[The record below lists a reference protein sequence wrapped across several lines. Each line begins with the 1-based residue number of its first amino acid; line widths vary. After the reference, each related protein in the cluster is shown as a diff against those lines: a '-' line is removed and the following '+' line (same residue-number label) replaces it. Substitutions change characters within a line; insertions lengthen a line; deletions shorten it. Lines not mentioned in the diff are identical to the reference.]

1 MERWGER
8 SGRSPLL
15 PPTPPLSRALKPAS
29 IAGLHRPN
37 RSSSHTFSSQIYL
50 EEVSEILA
58 VVDDFRKAPFP
69 SPRAEEVTKR
79 SALGFFQQPVPLRPD
94 RSLRAVADPEP
105 LEGAAQMSLDRLL
118 TDPETPGDLLVGQ
131 PSGHQS

>member
-15 PPTPPLSRALKPAS
+15 PPTPPLSWALKPAS

-69 SPRAEEVTKR
+69 SPRGRKSP
-79 SALGFFQQPVPLRPD
+79 SAQLWGSFNSPFLSAQIAACV
-94 RSLRAVADPEP
+94 RSL
-105 LEGAAQMSLDRLL
+105 
-118 TDPETPGDLLVGQ
+118 TPSRWKAL
-131 PSGHQS
+131 PR